1 MEYETQTERLLA
13 QAQAV
18 QKAVEDGT
26 LDPLSAAEKLVDRLR
41 AAADSIP
48 SQEDRERLIIQPTFA
63 WFKEA
68 VSPHYLESPNSPDAL
83 GWIILGSSILD
94 FLEACKAE
102 ASAR

>member
-1 MEYETQTERLLA
+1 MEHETQTERLLA

-18 QKAVEDGT
+18 QKAVEEGT
-26 LDPLSAAEKLVDRLR
+26 LDPLSATEKLIDRLR
-41 AAADSIP
+41 AAADSIDT
-48 SQEDRERLIIQPTFA
+48 SEDRERLVIQPTFT

-94 FLEACKAE
+94 FIEACKAKTTV
-102 ASAR
+102 R